1 MKIPRSELPV
11 ITAVVNTAPALA
23 MPDPPSVPAAAAVE
37 SGTRPQDKDV
47 TPVPARADIGNWPD
61 PM

>member
-11 ITAVVNTAPALA
+11 ITAAVNTAPVKAV
-23 MPDPPSVPAAAAVE
+23 PDPPPGPALVAGEA
-37 SGTRPQDKDV
+37 GTRPQDKDV
-47 TPVPARADIGNWPD
+47 TPVPVRADIGNWPD

>member
-11 ITAVVNTAPALA
+11 FTAAVNTAPVKAV
-23 MPDPPSVPAAAAVE
+23 PDPPPVPAGE
-37 SGTRPQDKDV
+37 TRIRPAEKEV
-47 TPVPARADIGNWPD
+47 TSVPARADIGNWPD